1 MYFQLVQLELNE
13 KGQVI
18 GRKAGQPFYELR
30 EDAMAMAEF
39 DAARCYGDYEY
50 DPERDCWWARDTN
63 GRTFRFVVE
72 QVAADG
78 IAA

>member
-13 KGQVI
+13 RDQVI
-18 GRKAGQPFYELR
+18 GRKAGQPLYELR

-50 DPERDCWWARDTN
+50 DRERDCWWARDMN
-63 GRTFRFVVE
+63 GRTYRFVVE
-72 QVAADG
+72 SVRIDD